1 MYRNRSREHLLFQCI
16 KLHFLS
22 CFLLYSRNVNVE
34 SVFKFIYDYTNKKVH
49 IVQEHA
55 NSLIVVAFLGC
66 AVAISAW
73 LHQGLNAFKIVTMNA
88 KNYPK
93 I

>member
-1 MYRNRSREHLLFQCI
+1 MI
-16 KLHFLS
+16 T
-22 CFLLYSRNVNVE
+22 
-34 SVFKFIYDYTNKKVH
+34 DYTNKKVH

-88 KNYPK
+88 KNCPK